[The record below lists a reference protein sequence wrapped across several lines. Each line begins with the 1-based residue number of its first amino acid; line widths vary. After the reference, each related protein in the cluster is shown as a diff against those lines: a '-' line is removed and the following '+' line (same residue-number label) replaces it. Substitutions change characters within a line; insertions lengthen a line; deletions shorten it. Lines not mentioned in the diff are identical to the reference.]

1 MHACA
6 SSIIGGHPS
15 RTVRGTSR
23 RIRPSGWPIERRWPI
38 EAVLGRWP
46 IESECEFLS
55 NCRAGPHEPLV
66 SLSLSLPLPLAYPS
80 GRGTI
85 QHLNLSSPLRNF
97 GPRGK
102 RSSRWETHP
111 SRRMRARC
119 PCRSLCARVRTPPRS
134 WRRLTLGRRRLTL
147 PDAKGAWSL
156 AMTGNLRCRRL
167 SCVTQC
173 RA

>member
-6 SSIIGGHPS
+6 SSIIGGRPS

-55 NCRAGPHEPLV
+55 NCRAGPLSPW
-66 SLSLSLPLPLAYPS
+66 SLSLSLSLFPC

-85 QHLNLSSPLRNF
+85 QHLNLSVSPLRNF
-97 GPRGK
+97 ALVRGD
-102 RSSRWETHP
+102 RSSRSETHP